1 MGNPFNGAFT
11 VKKIVTNETDGTE
24 EVFTVGI
31 ADNQNLIGTV
41 DIKPGEKVQYVIEG
55 LVRPDAYG
63 PIDNNGLVTVP
74 FRWNL
79 QNTKSVSP
87 SKYEPGAFITYTIT
101 IRNNSNGN
109 AQNIAITDDFTGI
122 SVLDSTG
129 VVVTPALTDISV
141 DLANSTATGFKADL
155 GNPVIVAGK
164 LIATPDIP
172 TGGVITYK
180 IKAKVVEKAV
190 GLITNT
196 AIVDGDAVS
205 NQVGPSIDKPFVEKK
220 VVKFYKPDGTTV
232 ITGTYM
238 PGGFIE
244 YIVKLRNDGKGIL
257 NNGIF
262 SDEIGSIMTNYAT
275 TGVTGPAFDSWTVTR
290 TSATGASTVPDINN
304 SIPLGTV
311 IQNSVAKP
319 AITATMD
326 LHPGGEIV
334 YIIKAKVNENAVGI
348 ITNTASLNGLKSS
361 VTSSSQNP
369 KIDHTKKVFEADGTT
384 AKTTFLP
391 GESIVYKMR
400 VENTGLGISASK
412 NYKDIINNIVAEI
425 AETAGSGPNPTAPV
439 FANYTATVL
448 TSGGNV
454 TTIGTLNQTIDLVGT
469 VTIAPGGWVEF
480 VVTGTLKDNLI
491 GKFTNTSTYDN
502 NNNKSVDLNP
512 VPTTITVKKALTK
525 LNGVAFTKGMTY
537 NPGDSVEYTIEI
549 ENTGKSFFNNL
560 KIGDNI
566 DAIVTSLTGDANGK
580 ALENVAISAPVVT
593 NTLSK
598 PVLTDIKKTV
608 GDSTTNLQA
617 EVDFAPADKI
627 IYTITG
633 NIVKSAIGIIPE
645 NIAVV
650 DGKNYTSD
658 PINPKLPVITSKKEL
673 ISPADKIY
681 GPGEVVEYKLTIE
694 NTGEGYGNDIK
705 IVDKIGEIKTTLLN
719 GTQGQ
724 AFVNWTITTV
734 ITHGKTEFNNQTI
747 LQNQLVADNN
757 IDTE

>member
-1 MGNPFNGAFT
+1 
-11 VKKIVTNETDGTE
+11 
-24 EVFTVGI
+24 
-31 ADNQNLIGTV
+31 
-41 DIKPGEKVQYVIEG
+41 
-55 LVRPDAYG
+55 
-63 PIDNNGLVTVP
+63 
-74 FRWNL
+74 
-79 QNTKSVSP
+79 
-87 SKYEPGAFITYTIT
+87 
-101 IRNNSNGN
+101 
-109 AQNIAITDDFTGI
+109 
-122 SVLDSTG
+122 
-129 VVVTPALTDISV
+129 
-141 DLANSTATGFKADL
+141 
-155 GNPVIVAGK
+155 
-164 LIATPDIP
+164 
-172 TGGVITYK
+172 
-180 IKAKVVEKAV
+180 
-190 GLITNT
+190 
-196 AIVDGDAVS
+196 
-205 NQVGPSIDKPFVEKK
+205 
-220 VVKFYKPDGTTV
+220 
-232 ITGTYM
+232 
-238 PGGFIE
+238 
-244 YIVKLRNDGKGIL
+244 
-257 NNGIF
+257 
-262 SDEIGSIMTNYAT
+262 
-275 TGVTGPAFDSWTVTR
+275 
-290 TSATGASTVPDINN
+290 
-304 SIPLGTV
+304 V
-311 IQNSVAKP
+311 IQNTVAKP

-747 LQNQLVADNN
+747 LQNQ
-757 IDTE
+757 